1 MNISGSAG
9 FRNWYPGWSVLIGV
23 FISAAV
29 AIGFTSYIFGMF
41 AVPVS
46 EEFGLSRAE
55 YNNGFIALMAGVA
68 FAAAT
73 IGKLLDRY
81 SARHIM
87 AVAGIL
93 FGFSFI
99 AISQSTSVTLMLLLL
114 AVPIPAGVAA
124 CGVVGANTVIVRWF
138 ERRRGRVMGVLA
150 LSTSVG
156 GFLAQPATGWLI
168 VNLGWREA
176 LLTLGLTALVLFT
189 VLPLFLIRNHPR
201 ITDQGYASE
210 FPEVGSPSEDEQP
223 DDSNG
228 RQWSQLEVLK
238 TRNFWFLA
246 LGVGIFFGVDQAI
259 LISQVPFFLDAGYSM
274 EVAAMLVSIKTVSA
288 IGGKLLVGFLTDKI
302 DLRLL
307 FAAVAFCNISL
318 LCIYMIQPNFWV
330 LVVALT
336 FLGIAVGGVF
346 PVWTMLVAWL
356 FGTRSY
362 GTVIGMTSIGTQ
374 IFAIVGARFIGEMYD
389 SFGSYTPAFALFIG
403 AMVLAIVLIRM
414 TKPFDSA
421 V

>member
-1 MNISGSAG
+1 MIKSSSLG
-9 FRNWYPGWSVLIGV
+9 FRGFYTGWPVLLGV
-23 FISAAV
+23 FASAAV

-55 YNNGFIALMAGVA
+55 YNNGFIALMGGVA

-73 IGKLLDRY
+73 VGKLLDRY

-87 AVAGIL
+87 AVAGML
-93 FGFSFI
+93 FGLSFI
-99 AISQSTSVTLMLLLL
+99 AISKSTSLTLMLFLL

-138 ERRRGRVMGVLA
+138 HRRRGRVMGILA

-168 VNLGWREA
+168 SNLGWREA
-176 LLTLGLTALVLFT
+176 LFTLGLIALVLFI
-189 VLPLFLIRNHPR
+189 VLPLFLIRNNPSVG
-201 ITDQGYASE
+201 DQGYAEE
-210 FPEVGSPSEDEQP
+210 FPQQEALNV
-223 DDSNG
+223 DDSEEEVSG
-228 RQWSQLEVLK
+228 REWSQLEVLK
-238 TRNFWFLA
+238 THNFWFLA

-259 LISQVPFFLDAGYSM
+259 LISQVPFFLDSGYSM
-274 EVAAMLVSIKTVSA
+274 EVAAMLVSIKTISA
-288 IGGKLLVGFLTDKI
+288 ICGKLLVGFLTDKF

-307 FAAVAFCNISL
+307 FAAVASCNITL
-318 LCIYMIQPNFWV
+318 LCIYMVQPNFWV
-330 LVVALT
+330 LVIALT
-336 FLGIAVGGVF
+336 FLGVAVGGVF

-374 IFAIVGARFIGEMYD
+374 IFAILGARFIGVVYD
-389 SFGSYTPAFALFIG
+389 SFGSYTPAFAIFVG
-403 AMVLAIVLIRM
+403 AMVLAIVLVRL

-421 V
+421 R